1 MEFKQLHYFVEVARI
16 GSFSQAS
23 KLLFVTPQAL
33 SKSINL
39 MEKEYGCR
47 LFERNNNKLTLSE
60 IGQEILND
68 AKNLMEQYYQIDQ
81 RIKQLSDIERGYFK
95 VAVAQNSLNIVDI
108 DLFES
113 FRCLYPQLSPDYIE
127 LPDKLVDEYIESDRV
142 EICLNI
148 NNLPDSNEYESI
160 LLYASELCAIERF
173 HDYLIGKEHITL
185 EELRDKKIVLKS
197 ELYKSHDILDEA
209 AKDAGIALNYELKTS
224 DETLMLDRISS
235 PECIGIGVYA
245 IGDVIEHH
253 TELSVPFMP
262 SLPWNIYLSYKKYK
276 SLSKP
281 VQLFIKYVKEN
292 YQIES

>member
-1 MEFKQLHYFVEVARI
+1 MEFKQLYYFVEVARI

-23 KLLFVTPQAL
+23 KLLFITPQAL
-33 SKSINL
+33 SKSIGQL
-39 MEKEYGCR
+39 EKEYGCR
-47 LFERNNNKLTLSE
+47 LFERNNNKLILSE
-60 IGQEILND
+60 IGQQILDD
-68 AKNLMEQYYQIDQ
+68 AKKLLEKYYQIDQ

-95 VAVAQNSLNIVDI
+95 VAVAEKSLNIVDI

-113 FRCLYPQLSPDYIE
+113 FRCLYPQLSPDCIE

-148 NNLPDSNEYESI
+148 NNLPNGDEYESI
-160 LLYASELCAIERF
+160 LIYASELCAIERS
-173 HDYLIGKEHITL
+173 HDYLIDKEHITL

-197 ELYKSHDILDEA
+197 DLYKTHDILHEA
-209 AKDAGIALNYELKTS
+209 AKFAGVSLNYELKTS
-224 DETLMLDRISS
+224 DETLMMDRISS

-245 IGDVIEHH
+245 IGDVIEYH
-253 TELSVPFMP
+253 TELSVPFIP

-281 VQLFIKYVKEN
+281 VQLFIKFVKEN
-292 YQIES
+292 YQIKS